1 MEQPFISI
9 LIDIA
14 EQKCLVNPTSD
25 LGMMITMTITTALF
39 NKVSSSS
46 ESSAELSF
54 EARQP
59 DYVSSCFLF
68 LPNNCYNIS
77 FKRSMGKKC
86 GYVRFY

>member
-68 LPNNCYNIS
+68 LPNNCYNTS
-77 FKRSMGKKC
+77 FKRSM
-86 GYVRFY
+86 